1 MSNEQRNTIWR
12 FAIIFII
19 ILIGFIAVIGRIVYI
34 QTVERDKWLQA
45 AEYQE
50 PTHKVIPAIRGN
62 ILDCKG
68 QLLASSMPR
77 YDVFMDTK
85 AQALVKDSGKL
96 FYQYVDTLAHDLS
109 VIFKSH
115 SKAEYKQRLIQEF
128 KKGNTRYKLHNGP
141 INYIQRKQLDQ
152 NPLVKK
158 GKFKSGVYYEDRH
171 ERINPYGN
179 LAKRTIGDIYA
190 NSGEGNVGLEKRF
203 EKELRGEDGI
213 GRVERIGGRE
223 EMITIQEAQDGMD
236 VVTTLDMNL
245 QDIVDKALKEKVKER
260 NAQWGCCIL
269 METQTGY
276 IRAISNVDRTGEDS
290 FKERL
295 NHAVLRVDPGSTFKT
310 VSLAAM
316 MNDGLVTLDDT
327 VSTTEKPWWYPDN
340 KNRKGARHTDSHPKD
355 TIYTVRSALAVS
367 SNIAFA
373 KLVTDRYDHSATKFV
388 KSIQKLGIRDS
399 VYCEIPGAQTPRI
412 NPPVNDTVTVSKM
425 AYGYAV
431 EVTPMTLVMFYNAI
445 ANNGKMM
452 RPMLV
457 TAIRK
462 DGKDVRSFKPEVV
475 KSSICSKKVIADL
488 KLALHD
494 VVWDNKLGTASI
506 NKWKQ
511 PKAQS
516 QLVSIA
522 GKTGTAQIRN
532 PKATKRSKSDYDGLH
547 HRITFV
553 GYFPEENPQYTCICM
568 IEDPQP
574 PRTYD
579 AGMDCGST
587 VRKIAEKTMA
597 YTGCYVYEEGEQRL
611 EKR

>member
-109 VIFKSH
+109 VILKAH
-115 SKAEYKQRLIQEF
+115 SKAEYKQMLTKEF

-141 INYIQRKQLDQ
+141 INDIQRKQLDQ

-310 VSLAAM
+310 ISLAAM
-316 MNDGLVTLDDT
+316 MNDGLVTR
-327 VSTTEKPWWYPDN
+327 TEKVPDIPIPM
-340 KNRKGARHTDSHPKD
+340 PK
-355 TIYTVRSALAVS
+355 TRSIPYVVR
-367 SNIAFA
+367 
-373 KLVTDRYDHSATKFV
+373 
-388 KSIQKLGIRDS
+388 
-399 VYCEIPGAQTPRI
+399 
-412 NPPVNDTVTVSKM
+412 
-425 AYGYAV
+425 
-431 EVTPMTLVMFYNAI
+431 
-445 ANNGKMM
+445 
-452 RPMLV
+452 
-457 TAIRK
+457 
-462 DGKDVRSFKPEVV
+462 
-475 KSSICSKKVIADL
+475 
-488 KLALHD
+488 
-494 VVWDNKLGTASI
+494 
-506 NKWKQ
+506 
-511 PKAQS
+511 
-516 QLVSIA
+516 
-522 GKTGTAQIRN
+522 
-532 PKATKRSKSDYDGLH
+532 
-547 HRITFV
+547 
-553 GYFPEENPQYTCICM
+553 
-568 IEDPQP
+568 
-574 PRTYD
+574 
-579 AGMDCGST
+579 
-587 VRKIAEKTMA
+587 
-597 YTGCYVYEEGEQRL
+597 
-611 EKR
+611 